1 MTPARLI
8 LLLLLILVAVVVVL
22 VVLRRGSAQRDAQR
36 VEAAGLRADA
46 DTMATTVAGQSVFAD
61 QAAQRAELA
70 RVEAEDKASEAA
82 RLEAE
87 AAEHRAAAEAS
98 QRDYEATLR
107 RADDIDPDVK
117 QSEFPAVADE
127 VEPARR
133 CPDRRMPRPRPT
145 APGARCRCRSRRL
158 GRRRRRADD
167 PCRPPRG
174 ARGRG
179 RLGHRVRLGRALRR
193 GGRDG
198 RRRGRRNHGLDRPG
212 RRREQPGERAD
223 RLRGG
228 LPRRRAGRHLRLG
241 ASASAE
247 PGEATSEL
255 EPGPSRSRSRARFTP
270 PTARVPGRT

>member
-46 DTMATTVAGQSVFAD
+46 DTMATTVAGQSAFAD

-107 RADDIDPDVK
+107 RADDLDPDVK
-117 QSEFPAVADE
+117 ESAFPEVADE
-127 VEPARR
+127 VEPA
-133 CPDRRMPRPRPT
+133 PAVSGSTDA
-145 APGARCRCRSRRL
+145 APAS
-158 GRRRRRADD
+158 
-167 PCRPPRG
+167 
-174 ARGRG
+174 
-179 RLGHRVRLGRALRR
+179 
-193 GGRDG
+193 
-198 RRRGRRNHGLDRPG
+198 
-212 RRREQPGERAD
+212 
-223 RLRGG
+223 
-228 LPRRRAGRHLRLG
+228 G
-241 ASASAE
+241 ASGAAAAAAAAAVTGG
-247 PGEATSEL
+247 GEGDNE
-255 EPGPSRSRSRARFTP
+255 
-270 PTARVPGRT
+270 